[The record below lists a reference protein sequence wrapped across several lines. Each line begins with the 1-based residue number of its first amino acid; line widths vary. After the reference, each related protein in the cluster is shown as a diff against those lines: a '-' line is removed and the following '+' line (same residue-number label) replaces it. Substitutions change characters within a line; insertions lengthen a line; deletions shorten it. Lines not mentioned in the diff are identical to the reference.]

1 MSEGSI
7 SMPTNLN
14 TFSLSNSRA
23 QTPNGEAHGAYG
35 ILTNSLH
42 ARSKRISHD
51 YMPNTATPTS
61 HLPMPSPSISSHTKQ
76 RARAAGSPSPIANM
90 LYLPRAESLPVTSTN
105 NTTTVANENHLDER
119 INALKDRAALIATNV
134 SVNAEN
140 TTTNTRNIAANKE
153 AIASDHGA
161 ITSHTKGIDTNARA
175 IAAAVENI
183 ASNNSGI
190 TANVD
195 GITANQDEVTA
206 LKTAMTECA
215 STHEA
220 YVTQTDD
227 RLQAL
232 EDRLFGM
239 SPVTDVQK
247 PGIFGEL
254 RWFRKHRDEWV
265 VVLLISNVVLFAC
278 LWSKCITGPKKK

>member
-61 HLPMPSPSISSHTKQ
+61 HLPMPSPPILSLSTLAKQ
-76 RARAAGSPSPIANM
+76 R
-90 LYLPRAESLPVTSTN
+90 
-105 NTTTVANENHLDER
+105 HLDES
-119 INALKDRAALIATNV
+119 INALKDSTALIATNV
-134 SVNAEN
+134 SVNADN
-140 TTTNTRNIAANKE
+140 TATNTRDIGANKE
-153 AIASDHGA
+153 AI
-161 ITSHTKGIDTNARA
+161 TSHTEGIDTNAWA
-175 IAAAVENI
+175 IAAAVDNI
-183 ASNNSGI
+183 ASNDNRI
-190 TANVD
+190 TANGD
-195 GITANQDEVTA
+195 EIAANHDEVTA
-206 LKTAMTECA
+206 LRTAMTECG
-215 STHEA
+215 SRHEA